1 MERIV
6 VCGANAYEQ
15 KYYFNKEFS
24 KIPQSVQDDLHI
36 LCVLFT
42 EEVGGVFTIGFDEDG
57 ELLLET
63 RADED
68 DITYDE
74 IASGMMI
81 KKVRDSR
88 QEVFE
93 ALQLYY
99 RALIKKEPIE
109 QIIAEAESAGLAEDK

>member
-1 MERIV
+1 MEKIV

-63 RADED
+63 RADDD

-109 QIIAEAESAGLAEDK
+109 QIIAEAESSGLADDK

>member
-63 RADED
+63 RADDD

>member
-1 MERIV
+1 MDRIV

-63 RADED
+63 RADDD

>member
-63 RADED
+63 RADDD

-109 QIIAEAESAGLAEDK
+109 QIIAEAENAGLAEDK

>member
-15 KYYFNKEFS
+15 KYYFNKEFA

-63 RADED
+63 RADDD

-109 QIIAEAESAGLAEDK
+109 QIIAEAESAGLADDK